1 MRLASWSS
9 TVPPTELAA
18 VLERASEVSQ
28 NGALD
33 SPAEPQPFL
42 KPEGD
47 KAFRARCLSAA
58 SSAAPRGSV
67 IAGKAWAAY
76 ADWLFAQHAK
86 HASVGTAAEG
96 RSSLQD
102 AHEAAT
108 DSSSGQTAAVQRS
121 AGQQAEEAS
130 NRHAVDALHAYC
142 AALECAGLSGGQSGS
157 PEDHIAALLR
167 ILQVHF
173 FIAWQNCVCICLL
186 VGHGPVLFEARTTY
200 FVLSRLMISFAVV
213 GASTFARADAET

>member
-33 SPAEPQPFL
+33 SPAKTQPFVKL
-42 KPEGD
+42 DGD
-47 KAFRARCLSAA
+47 KARCLSAA
-58 SSAAPRGSV
+58 VSAAPRGSV
-67 IAGKAWAAY
+67 TAGKAWAAY
-76 ADWLFAQHAK
+76 ADWLFAQ

-102 AHEAAT
+102 AHEPAT

-130 NRHAVDALHAYC
+130 NRHAVEALHAYC

-186 VGHGPVLFEARTTY
+186 VGPGPGLFEARTTY
-200 FVLSRLMISFAVV
+200 FVLSRLMIFFAVV
-213 GASTFARADAET
+213 GASTSARADAET

>member
-33 SPAEPQPFL
+33 SPAKPQPFVKL
-42 KPEGD
+42 KGD
-47 KAFRARCLSAA
+47 KARCLSAA
-58 SSAAPRGSV
+58 VSAAPRGSV

-102 AHEAAT
+102 AHEPAT

-130 NRHAVDALHAYC
+130 NRHAAEALHAYC

-213 GASTFARADAET
+213 GASTSARAGAET